1 MQKTLSVAKLLGTD
15 IRSRDNANI
24 LRAEIDGEEYDIV
37 LDFEGVTFM
46 SRSFTDELC
55 IIMNENPQLSVQGM
69 RGIVKNMY
77 EAVSESRTKK
87 RERKLQTSEITELK
101 DLKSMQ
107 EFFLSL

>member
-1 MQKTLSVAKLLGTD
+1 
-15 IRSRDNANI
+15 
-24 LRAEIDGEEYDIV
+24 
-37 LDFEGVTFM
+37 M